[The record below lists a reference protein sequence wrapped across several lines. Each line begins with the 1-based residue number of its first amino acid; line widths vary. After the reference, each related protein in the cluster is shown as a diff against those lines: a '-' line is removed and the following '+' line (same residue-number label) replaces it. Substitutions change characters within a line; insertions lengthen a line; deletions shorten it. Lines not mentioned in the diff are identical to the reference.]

1 MSEKRSSW
9 AEFKDF
15 VLQGNVVDLAVAV
28 IIATFFGFVVRDVV
42 NLILSILAI
51 PGSTNKTFADLS
63 FTIGHGTF
71 RYGVLIQDVITFIL
85 VAAMV
90 FFLVVRPV
98 ASLMQKRRAGLEP
111 ESVDR
116 ACPECLSDIPKA
128 ATRCAYCT
136 AQVVPVV

>member
-1 MSEKRSSW
+1 MIEKRSAW
-9 AEFKDF
+9 GEFKDF

-51 PGSTNKTFADLS
+51 PGSTNQTFSDLS

-71 RYGVLIQDVITFIL
+71 RYGLLIQDVLTFVI
-85 VAAMV
+85 VAATV

-98 ASLMQKRRAGLEP
+98 AGLMQKRRAGLEP
-111 ESVDR
+111 DSTDR

-136 AQVVPVV
+136 TQVAPVL